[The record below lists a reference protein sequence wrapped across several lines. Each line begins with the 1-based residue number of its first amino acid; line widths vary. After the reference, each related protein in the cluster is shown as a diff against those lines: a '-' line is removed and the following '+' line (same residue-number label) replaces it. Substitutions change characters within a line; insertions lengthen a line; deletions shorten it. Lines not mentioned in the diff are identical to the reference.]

1 MRKTTLTFISQRG
14 LVFAIVFGL
23 LGVFGFSQ
31 ENEASGGD
39 DLVNKLNLSIAKIH
53 SPKFKKT
60 PSSQG
65 ESVEESDLNY
75 KYYDSSDEWMEVSF
89 RYALEDFTP
98 ETESKPTKEEKKLN
112 PIVPEVTFKIFIEGK
127 SKAGGKNGEISVL
140 LTGEATYLHIKK
152 TDTSSKFR
160 YGIFFVSPELVEQYD
175 LKELFGSPKG
185 NIRVEAYIGDKKAV
199 KGKNAD
205 ESYMDLKE
213 KDPTWDAD
221 FKGMKQIKDVVLN
234 KNMTP
239 WVNASADR
247 FPLLKLNSPEKK

>member
-14 LVFAIVFGL
+14 LVFAIVFSL
-23 LGVFGFSQ
+23 FGVFGFSQ
-31 ENEASGGD
+31 EKEASGGD

-53 SPKFKKT
+53 TPKFKKT

-65 ESVEESDLNY
+65 DTVEETDLNY

-89 RYALEDFTP
+89 RYAIEDFTA
-98 ETESKPTKEEKKLN
+98 EGENKPTKEEKKLN
-112 PIVPEVTFKIFIEGK
+112 PTVPEVTFKIFIEGK
-127 SKAGGKNGEISVL
+127 SKAGGKQEEVSVL
-140 LTGEATYLHIKK
+140 LTGEATYLHVKK
-152 TDTSSKFR
+152 TDSSSKYR
-160 YGIFFVSPELVEQYD
+160 YGIFFVSPELVDQYD
-175 LKELFGSPKG
+175 LKEIFGSAKG
-185 NIRVEAYIGDKKAV
+185 NIRIEAYIGDKKAV

-213 KDPTWDAD
+213 KDASWDAD
-221 FKGMKQIKDVVLN
+221 FKGMSQIKDVVLT

-247 FPLLKLNSPEKK
+247 FPLLKLKSPEKK